1 MVVEV
6 MWQPVQRAGRVF
18 GSTIE
23 DWVLNV
29 LLAVTIVL
37 AVFGVRQCSADHS
50 NGGVK
55 ATTNVQDSK

>member
-29 LLAVTIVL
+29 LLAVMIVL
-37 AVFGVRQCSADHS
+37 AVFGVRQCSADHR
-50 NGGVK
+50 NGGMR
-55 ATTNVQDSK
+55 ATTNVHDSK